1 MAIPIE
7 CPACDE
13 SFNVPDDTAGKK
25 VKCPACGNISR
36 TPGKKK
42 TAAAPQAMKKE
53 SHSKT
58 AGTRGKSRLQV
69 AQRLP
74 EDGVESQPSPPP
86 ITPPQRKPLMAAAEE
101 QSFLVLPDEQS
112 KVSITQDPD
121 ANNSTGRENHSRRK
135 KTSAAWL
142 WGTILTGGATVI
154 GLAIFANHL
163 NNQKTETSL
172 ATKKSNTQVDP
183 TGVTKNTNAPIG
195 QNNQPGKVGEK
206 VTPGQSPPPN
216 DEPFAPFEQENQPVD
231 DPLIN
236 QFKEADNPPPEEPVN
251 TGGFTPDAVQ
261 ALFEQCQELQWNPE
275 TLADYAKLQGL
286 AKLVADCGRAQ
297 ESEILEADQ
306 KEEMLKA
313 SLRVMDSLST
323 IAWPDPLQVTRIN
336 KLAVEALQNQQE
348 LGIFAYG
355 EVYQQGNL
363 NNPTDDPNIVVFFR
377 IIGTDQHV
385 AITVKE
391 NSGELTPGTRWLIL
405 GEFNFQRTI
414 QLMDNNTGNTIKAPQ
429 VTAYYLIQ
437 EPK

>member
-13 SFNVPDDTAGKK
+13 SFNAPDDATGKK

-36 TPGKKK
+36 TPSNKK

-53 SHSKT
+53 SRSKT
-58 AGTRGKSRLQV
+58 AAIRGKSQLQI

-86 ITPPQRKPLMAAAEE
+86 ITPPQRKPPMAAAEE
-101 QSFLVLPDEQS
+101 QPFLVLADEKS
-112 KVSITQDPD
+112 KVSINRDPD
-121 ANNSTGRENHSRRK
+121 ARTSVGGEKRSRRK
-135 KTSAAWL
+135 KTSAVWL
-142 WGTILTGGATVI
+142 WGTIMTGGAAVI

-163 NNQKTETSL
+163 NNQKTENSL
-172 ATKKSNTQVDP
+172 ATKNSNPPANSTDA
-183 TGVTKNTNAPIG
+183 TKNPPAPAG
-195 QNNQPGKVGEK
+195 QDNQPGKVGEK
-206 VTPGQSPPPN
+206 VTPGQNTPPN
-216 DEPFAPFEQENQPVD
+216 DEPFAPFEQEKKPVD

-236 QFKEADNPPPEEPVN
+236 QFKKADNPPPEEPVD

-286 AKLVADCGRAQ
+286 AKLVTDCGRAQ
-297 ESEILEADQ
+297 ESEIVEDDH

-336 KLAVEALQNQQE
+336 KLAAEALQNQQA
-348 LGIFAYG
+348 LGVFAYS
-355 EVYQQGNL
+355 EVYVQADGQLDGA
-363 NNPTDDPNIVVFFR
+363 NILFFKLP
-377 IIGTDQHV
+377 GTDQHV

-414 QLMDNNTGNTIKAPQ
+414 QLMDNNTGNTIKAAQ

>member
-1 MAIPIE
+1 MAIAIE

-13 SFNVPDDTAGKK
+13 SFNVPDKAAGKK

-36 TPGKKK
+36 TPGQKK
-42 TAAAPQAMKKE
+42 T
-53 SHSKT
+53 T
-58 AGTRGKSRLQV
+58 GTPGESRLKV

-74 EDGVESQPSPPP
+74 EDGVDIPPSPPP
-86 ITPPQRKPLMAAAEE
+86 ITPPQRKPPVAKIEE
-101 QSFLVLPDEQS
+101 QPFHIVSDDKS
-112 KVSITQDPD
+112 KVSINQDAD
-121 ANNSTGRENHSRRK
+121 TRNSTGGEKRSRRR

-142 WGTILTGGATVI
+142 WGTIMAGGATVI

-163 NNQKTETSL
+163 NNQKIEKSL
-172 ATKKSNTQVDP
+172 AAKNLNSEANPAVSPKQPTAPVD
-183 TGVTKNTNAPIG
+183 
-195 QNNQPGKVGEK
+195 QNSQAGKVKET
-206 VTPGQSPPPN
+206 VPSNQDAPPN
-216 DEPFAPFEQENQPVD
+216 DEPFAPFKEDSKPID

-236 QFKEADNPPPEEPVN
+236 QFEKADNPLPEEPVD

-261 ALFEQCQELQWNPE
+261 ALFEQCQELRWNPE

-286 AKLVADCGRAQ
+286 AKLVTDCGRAQ

-336 KLAVEALQNQQE
+336 KLAAEALQNQQE
-348 LGIFAYG
+348 LGVFAYS
-355 EVYQQGNL
+355 EVYVQADGQLDGA
-363 NNPTDDPNIVVFFR
+363 NIIFFKLP
-377 IIGTDQHV
+377 GTDQHV

-405 GEFNFQRTI
+405 GEFNFQRAI
-414 QLMDNNTGNTIKAPQ
+414 QLMDNNTGNTIKAPL
-429 VTAYYLIQ
+429 VTAYYLVQ

>member
-1 MAIPIE
+1 FMAIPIE

-13 SFNVPDDTAGKK
+13 SFNVPDDSAGKK

-58 AGTRGKSRLQV
+58 AGTHGKSPLQV

-86 ITPPQRKPLMAAAEE
+86 ITPPQRKPPMAAAEE

-112 KVSITQDPD
+112 KVSINRDPD
-121 ANNSTGRENHSRRK
+121 AGTSVGGEKHSRRK
-135 KTSAAWL
+135 KTSPIWL
-142 WGTILTGGATVI
+142 WGTIMAGGATVI

-163 NNQKTETSL
+163 NNPKTENSL
-172 ATKKSNTQVDP
+172 ATKNSRTPSDS
-183 TGVTKNTNAPIG
+183 TGGPKKPLAPAG
-195 QNNQPGKVGEK
+195 QDNQPGKIAEK
-206 VTPGQSPPPN
+206 VTPGQNTPPN
-216 DEPFAPFEQENQPVD
+216 DEPFAPFEQEKQPVN

-236 QFKEADNPPPEEPVN
+236 EFKKADNPPPEEPVN

-275 TLADYAKLQGL
+275 TLEDYAKLQGL

-336 KLAVEALQNQQE
+336 KLATEALQNQQE
-348 LGIFAYG
+348 LGVFAYS
-355 EVYQQGNL
+355 EVYVQADGQLDGA
-363 NNPTDDPNIVVFFR
+363 NILFFKLP
-377 IIGTDQHV
+377 GTDQHV

>member
-13 SFNVPDDTAGKK
+13 SFNVPDDAAGKK

-36 TPGKKK
+36 TPGPKK
-42 TAAAPQAMKKE
+42 T
-53 SHSKT
+53 T
-58 AGTRGKSRLQV
+58 GTPGKSRLKV

-74 EDGVESQPSPPP
+74 EDSSDSQPSPPP
-86 ITPPQRKPLMAAAEE
+86 ITPPQRQPPIATVEE
-101 QSFLVLPDEQS
+101 QPFHIVSDEKT
-112 KVSITQDPD
+112 KVSIAQDAD
-121 ANNSTGRENHSRRK
+121 TKNSTSGEKRSRRK

-142 WGTILTGGATVI
+142 WGTILAGGATVI
-154 GLAIFANHL
+154 GLAIFANYL
-163 NNQKTETSL
+163 NNQKIENALVAKNLNAQSEVTVNG
-172 ATKKSNTQVDP
+172 KHP
-183 TGVTKNTNAPIG
+183 TPHAER
-195 QNNQPGKVGEK
+195 NNQLGKVKEK
-206 VTPGQSPPPN
+206 VPADQDTPPN
-216 DEPFAPFEQENQPVD
+216 DEPFAPFEKENKPSD

-236 QFKEADNPPPEEPVN
+236 EFEKADNPLPEEPVD

-261 ALFEQCQELQWNPE
+261 ALFEQCKELHWNPE
-275 TLADYAKLQGL
+275 TLQDYAKLQGL
-286 AKLVADCGRAQ
+286 AKLVTDCGRAQ

-323 IAWPDPLQVTRIN
+323 MAWPDPLQVTRIN
-336 KLAVEALQNQQE
+336 KLAAEALQNQQE
-348 LGIFAYG
+348 LGVFAYS
-355 EVYQQGNL
+355 EVYVQADGQLDGA
-363 NNPTDDPNIVVFFR
+363 NIIFFKLP
-377 IIGTDQHV
+377 GTDQHV

-405 GEFNFQRTI
+405 GEFNFQRAI
-414 QLMDNNTGNTIKAPQ
+414 QLMDNNTGNTIKAPL

>member
-13 SFNVPDDTAGKK
+13 SFNVPDDAAGKK

-36 TPGKKK
+36 TPGQKK
-42 TAAAPQAMKKE
+42 TTGAP
-53 SHSKT
+53 
-58 AGTRGKSRLQV
+58 GKSRLKV

-74 EDGVESQPSPPP
+74 EDDADSQPSPPP
-86 ITPPQRKPLMAAAEE
+86 ITPPPRKPPVAKVEE
-101 QSFLVLPDEQS
+101 RPFHIVPGEKP
-112 KVSITQDPD
+112 KVSIAQDTD
-121 ANNSTGRENHSRRK
+121 TRNSAGGEKRSRRR

-142 WGTILTGGATVI
+142 WGTILAGGATVI
-154 GLAIFANHL
+154 GLAIFANYL
-163 NNQKTETSL
+163 NNQKSENAL
-172 ATKKSNTQVDP
+172 AA
-183 TGVTKNTNAPIG
+183 KNPNAESEATVNGTHPAPVADR
-195 QNNQPGKVGEK
+195 NNQVGKVAEK
-206 VTPGQSPPPN
+206 VPADQDAPPN
-216 DEPFAPFEQENQPVD
+216 DEPFAPFKEDSKPID

-236 QFKEADNPPPEEPVN
+236 QFEKADNPLPEEPVD

-261 ALFEQCQELQWNPE
+261 ALFEQCQELRWNPE

-286 AKLVADCGRAQ
+286 AKLVTDCGRAQ

-336 KLAVEALQNQQE
+336 KLAAEALQNQQE
-348 LGIFAYG
+348 LGVFAYS
-355 EVYQQGNL
+355 EVHVQADGQLDGA
-363 NNPTDDPNIVVFFR
+363 NIIFFKLP
-377 IIGTDQHV
+377 GTDQHV

-405 GEFNFQRTI
+405 GEFNFQRAI
-414 QLMDNNTGNTIKAPQ
+414 QLMDNNTGNTIKAPL
-429 VTAYYLIQ
+429 VTAYYLVQ

>member
-1 MAIPIE
+1 MAISIE

-13 SFNVPDDTAGKK
+13 SFNVPDVAGGNKP
-25 VKCPACGNISR
+25 KCRACGNISN
-36 TPGKKK
+36 TPGKNN
-42 TAAAPQAMKKE
+42 AAAAEQATKKE

-58 AGTRGKSRLQV
+58 AGTRGKSQLQV

-74 EDGVESQPSPPP
+74 EDGVESQPSPPL
-86 ITPPQRKPLMAAAEE
+86 ITPPQPKPPVATVEE
-101 QSFLVLPDEQS
+101 QPFLVVPGEKP
-112 KVSITQDPD
+112 KVRITQGPD
-121 ANNSTGRENHSRRK
+121 AKNSTSEEKRSRRR
-135 KTSAAWL
+135 KTSAVWL
-142 WGTILTGGATVI
+142 WGTILAGGAAVI

-163 NNQKTETSL
+163 NNQKTENSL
-172 ATKKSNTQVDP
+172 ATKNSNTQANP
-183 TGVTKNTNAPIG
+183 TGATKKPTAPVG
-195 QNNQPGKVGEK
+195 QGNQSGKVRGK
-206 VTPGQSPPPN
+206 VTPGQHTPPN
-216 DEPFAPFEQENQPVD
+216 DEPFAPFEQETQPVD

-236 QFKEADNPPPEEPVN
+236 EFKKADNPPPEEPVN

-275 TLADYAKLQGL
+275 TLEDYAKLQGL

-336 KLAVEALQNQQE
+336 KLATEALQNQQE
-348 LGIFAYG
+348 LGVFAYS
-355 EVYQQGNL
+355 EVYVQADGQLDGA
-363 NNPTDDPNIVVFFR
+363 NIIFFKLP
-377 IIGTDQHV
+377 GTDQHV

-429 VTAYYLIQ
+429 VTAYYLLQ